1 MVRHA
6 DAGAVADQDPALR
19 SMLGRFVKENA
30 VGNYGIYYGDEHSGA
45 IKQFAG

>member
-1 MVRHA
+1 MPTLARLPIK
-6 DAGAVADQDPALR
+6 DPALR